1 MQSTIKIA
9 MYDGKIIVLIYLLAV
24 FFSYLYTVIFNT
36 YNGDF
41 FQGTVLLSVDILLLM
56 AILTAIPY
64 VFIYKLY
71 TKYYLKEAFRVPT
84 CFNITIIRNVTWCLL
99 LLHIGLH
106 FMNYGTM
113 GTSTHIDGSLFSY
126 VRSAI
131 SKLLPRPWVIV
142 FLLLSNSKK
151 NIVVTVILFI
161 IESLSAHS
169 LGGCFLL
176 LLLYLFRNGKKVRV
190 LFIRNFFFVLV
201 IICMLPVIISTAF
214 NFRSQLRGEE
224 IAENIN
230 NYDIVFSKMCGRVS
244 SFSNNAYIF
253 QKLLQIANDIEYI
266 PSLFYLY
273 DTLHYWGYRPEF
285 KSVGTYV
292 QMQIK
297 NSKEENY
304 STMAGVIGVFIISY
318 IKSPYVFLLNLF
330 FTIFLINIIFKLTGK
345 IFPNA
350 SSIAFLLTIGF
361 GTSGDISELSNT
373 IYTLLIMWILL
384 FLSKRMLWK

>member
-71 TKYYLKEAFRVPT
+71 AKYYLKEAVRVPT
-84 CFNITIIRNVTWCLL
+84 CFNIIIIRNITWCLL
-99 LLHIGLH
+99 FLHIGLH
-106 FMNYGTM
+106 FMNYGAM

-151 NIVVTVILFI
+151 NIVITVILFI

-176 LLLYLFRNGKKVRV
+176 LLLYLFRNGKKVRI

-201 IICMLPVIISTAF
+201 IMCMLPVIISTAF

-224 IAENIN
+224 IAENI
-230 NYDIVFSKMCGRVS
+230 K
-244 SFSNNAYIF
+244 
-253 QKLLQIANDIEYI
+253 YI

-330 FTIFLINIIFKLTGK
+330 FTIFLINILFKLTGK

>member
-190 LFIRNFFFVLV
+190 LFIRN
-201 IICMLPVIISTAF
+201 
-214 NFRSQLRGEE
+214 
-224 IAENIN
+224 
-230 NYDIVFSKMCGRVS
+230 
-244 SFSNNAYIF
+244 
-253 QKLLQIANDIEYI
+253 
-266 PSLFYLY
+266 
-273 DTLHYWGYRPEF
+273 
-285 KSVGTYV
+285 
-292 QMQIK
+292 
-297 NSKEENY
+297 
-304 STMAGVIGVFIISY
+304 
-318 IKSPYVFLLNLF
+318 
-330 FTIFLINIIFKLTGK
+330 
-345 IFPNA
+345 
-350 SSIAFLLTIGF
+350 
-361 GTSGDISELSNT
+361 
-373 IYTLLIMWILL
+373 
-384 FLSKRMLWK
+384 